1 MTSQP
6 LKLTHKEVE
15 NLINNR
21 FDDERFEVTFDDI
34 PMYHKDH
41 VIAKGETH
49 RDYTEDD
56 GREFRWFIFTDK
68 VTGLEHHINYT
79 YHKDWPND
87 IFDIPDSIE
96 VVEKKEESDIYVA
109 PKPVVE
115 PEVILS
121 PEEQADKDLWNRY
134 LAVEPEC
141 TVVIPKEKL
150 KVPSATIKEVL
161 RFIKEEKYNAR
172 QLRAVVIPLCIE
184 YKFEHA
190 SFWKWIQV
198 KRKVWK
204 A

>member
-1 MTSQP
+1 MTNP
-6 LKLTHKEVE
+6 TLKLTYKEVE

-56 GREFRWFIFTDK
+56 GREFRWFIFIDK

-115 PEVILS
+115 PEIILS
-121 PEEQADKDLWNRY
+121 PEAQADKDLWNRY
-134 LAVEPEC
+134 LAVEAEC
-141 TVVIPKEKL
+141 IAVAPKEKL
-150 KVPSATIKEVL
+150 KVPSATIKEIL
-161 RFIKEEKYNAR
+161 AFLKTQKFNGY
-172 QLRAVVIPLCIE
+172 QLRAVIIPVCIE
-184 YKFEHA
+184 YKLEHA

-198 KRKVWK
+198 KRKVWV